1 MHKES
6 LQCGYTLTKL
16 NCNHLTIQNDLRC
29 NGFQYGKETQ
39 QCKLLVLSTF
49 FFSSFSKSQPKV
61 FHNNY
66 TTRAISPPTVLSDSL
81 RAFWTL
87 TGTKGVQDISGKGQ
101 HGTFVQRNSVA
112 YTNFSPG
119 KTAGAQA
126 MYLRSGDWIA
136 VSCVS
141 TNVAPY
147 EGKNL

>member
-1 MHKES
+1 MDFN
-6 LQCGYTLTKL
+6 TKKRPSNAIFL
-16 NCNHLTIQNDLRC
+16 YSQP
-29 NGFQYGKETQ
+29 
-39 QCKLLVLSTF
+39 S
-49 FFSSFSKSQPKV
+49 FFSSFLKSQPKV

-136 VSCVS
+136 VSCVL